1 MERCGKINASN
12 SGSESWTGIG
22 VVAGFCTVVLIM
34 QWPHRRNGEV
44 TWKSELLQRL
54 QEVRGNCKTRNQL
67 TLQRHLFISL
77 LISIRCAICTSSVLT
92 AFASPT
98 LLISMSCKA
107 LYFKYLHTM
116 KEKSNTCAN
125 ITSQYWLKMR

>member
-1 MERCGKINASN
+1 RKNACVEALVEP
-12 SGSESWTGIG
+12 G
-22 VVAGFCTVVLIM
+22 
-34 QWPHRRNGEV
+34 RNTPSLYAVNGRPV
-44 TWKSELLQRL
+44 Y
-54 QEVRGNCKTRNQL
+54 VHL

-92 AFASPT
+92 AFASPI

>member
-12 SGSESWTGIG
+12 SGSDSWTGIG

-34 QWPHRRNGEV
+34 QWPQRRNGEV

-67 TLQRHLFISL
+67 INHLADRGHGQARLHRGFRAEDDLGGHLHHTPAFPALDDLSILQ
-77 LISIRCAICTSSVLT
+77 
-92 AFASPT
+92 
-98 LLISMSCKA
+98 
-107 LYFKYLHTM
+107 
-116 KEKSNTCAN
+116 
-125 ITSQYWLKMR
+125 

>member
-1 MERCGKINASN
+1 MCTGEASYYRDYKRLELFTKLATSYVQSDAAIAIGGARKEGAGKFAFQ
-12 SGSESWTGIG
+12 
-22 VVAGFCTVVLIM
+22 VVGRI
-34 QWPHRRNGEV
+34 P
-44 TWKSELLQRL
+44 
-54 QEVRGNCKTRNQL
+54 
-67 TLQRHLFISL
+67 LQRHLFISL

-92 AFASPT
+92 AFASPI